1 MGPLVTEAAEPG
13 EELQE
18 AQSTGYSKSKQRIV
32 AVRDRDGPGRT
43 MSILEGDSDL
53 DRTDQIAQNQST
65 TSSTLGR
72 VPNRFDSS
80 TTFSSYRK

>member
-53 DRTDQIAQNQST
+53 DRTD
-65 TSSTLGR
+65 
-72 VPNRFDSS
+72 
-80 TTFSSYRK
+80 